1 MDPKFLRNQ
10 ARTRLSVRIA
20 ALAAALRAA
29 LPCKRWP

>member
-10 ARTRLSVRIA
+10 ARTRLRVCIA

-29 LPCKRWP
+29 LARERSP